1 MSQSVVG
8 QICCFFKFG
17 SGVTFKFGS
26 RFFRFYLDDAFTSK
40 REVNIFLQVVDTN
53 RLDYTIIILWIYI
66 LKKKKIYIYIY
77 IFTINNRIICWSFII
92 LRPKIF
98 RYKFLNSLNY
108 PNILVK

>member
-66 LKKKKIYIYIY
+66 LKKKKKYIYIY
-77 IFTINNRIICWSFII
+77 LLLITELFVGVLSF
-92 LRPKIF
+92 
-98 RYKFLNSLNY
+98 
-108 PNILVK
+108 

>member
-53 RLDYTIIILWIYI
+53 RLDYTIIILWIHSQ
-66 LKKKKIYIYIY
+66 KKKKKKKYIYIYIY
-77 IFTINNRIICWSFII
+77 LLLITELFVGVLSFCV
-92 LRPKIF
+92 LKYSDTNF
-98 RYKFLNSLNY
+98 
-108 PNILVK
+108 